1 MLLAC
6 LGATSTTL
14 GCGMM
19 TAVTNPSAAFA
30 IQEPSSLSVVVRR
43 AEIARAT
50 SNEVDRLLGA
60 TPVAESSTWPEK
72 VALKVDDAT
81 ALMKTASGEQV
92 YAGSQARVVPA
103 EAWAHGLAGVC
114 SDGSSYPNL
123 IAASGPDA
131 AKLYG
136 EIVAEKRS
144 IGKLKTALAKEEAAG
159 DADGLSDAKKAEHDK
174 KGEAL
179 EADIDKL
186 TAANEAKVDKLVE
199 LLKKPSPAPGPLK
212 EKLKTAATNLRAAVK
227 DATIA
232 NSAAVLGFPMAL
244 SGITT
249 DAQKAAGR
257 FVADVVE
264 DKTGTRPDTST
275 LKPDVKLE
283 GTDVKLTLNGL
294 TKEQLGSLDIGGV
307 VSATPSRLGGS
318 VALALTVP
326 GSASETSDLLSLQ
339 ATLLDAYLAGL
350 GGPGTPVEL
359 GATPV
364 VATAPNAPPAANTAD
379 KERPRGKRW
388 TGGLLIASAC
398 VPAKDDDTT
407 VVAAVVPAAG
417 GAGAAAAS
425 KPAPATGAAP
435 AAASKPA
442 PEPAAEP
449 VAEAA
454 VKPEAEPA
462 AEPEPTASENTPA
475 EPSSGSSTGR
485 TIGWVSLAVGGAGLG
500 VGAVLGVLAATK
512 HRDLVQQCGG
522 TDCPP
527 TAYGSVD
534 EYHTLGTASTV
545 SLVAGGGAAAL
556 GLVLVVASPS
566 SSPARVERAGA
577 RSFPG
582 SVSDPWAPRE
592 VLSDANPFLALAGS
606 CPPLGLRGPGRMRLG
621 PR

>member
-1 MLLAC
+1 VAC
-6 LGATSTTL
+6 LGATSTTV

-30 IQEPSSLSVVVRR
+30 VQEPSSLGVVVRR

-72 VALKVDDAT
+72 VALKTDDAT
-81 ALMKTASGEQV
+81 AMMKAASAEQV
-92 YAGSQARVVPA
+92 YAGTQTKIVPA

-144 IGKLKTALAKEEAAG
+144 IGKLKTALAKEEVAA
-159 DADGLSDAKKAEHDK
+159 DADGVSDAKKAEHEK
-174 KGEAL
+174 KSEAL

-199 LLKKPSPAPGPLK
+199 LLKKPSPAAGPLK

-232 NSAAVLGFPMAL
+232 NSAAVLGFPMAVT
-244 SGITT
+244 GITT
-249 DAQKAAGR
+249 DAQKAAAR

-294 TKEQLGSLDIGGV
+294 TKEQLGSLDIGAV
-307 VSATPSRLGGS
+307 VTETTSRLGGY
-318 VALALTVP
+318 VALALTTP
-326 GSASETSDLLSLQ
+326 AYAAETSDLLSLQ

-350 GGPGTPVEL
+350 GGAGTPVDL
-359 GATPV
+359 GAVAVT
-364 VATAPNAPPAANTAD
+364 ATAPNAPPAASAAAD

-388 TGGLLIASAC
+388 TGGLLIASGC

-407 VVAAVVPAAG
+407 VVAAAVVPPAG
-417 GAGAAAAS
+417 GAAAAA
-425 KPAPATGAAP
+425 KPAPATGEAP
-435 AAASKPA
+435 AAATKPEPA
-442 PEPAAEP
+442 PAEPVAEAKPEPTPEPKPEPAAEP
-449 VAEAA
+449 
-454 VKPEAEPA
+454 
-462 AEPEPTASENTPA
+462 EPEPTASENTPSQ
-475 EPSSGSSTGR
+475 PSSGGSTGK

-512 HRDLVQQCGG
+512 HRDLVQECGG

-527 TAYGSVD
+527 SAYGSVD
-534 EYHTLGTASTV
+534 EYHTLGTASTI
-545 SLVAGGGAAAL
+545 SLIAGGGAAAL

-566 SSPARVERAGA
+566 SSPARVERARREIVPWVGL
-577 RSFPG
+577 G
-582 SVSDPWAPRE
+582 SVGAT
-592 VLSDANPFLALAGS
+592 
-606 CPPLGLRGPGRMRLG
+606 GRF
-621 PR
+621 

>member
-1 MLLAC
+1 
-6 LGATSTTL
+6 
-14 GCGMM
+14 MM

-30 IQEPSSLSVVVRR
+30 VQEPSSLSVVVRR

-72 VALKVDDAT
+72 VALKPEDGA
-81 ALMKTASGEQV
+81 ALLKTASGEQV
-92 YAGSQARVVPA
+92 YAGTQTRVVPA

-159 DADGLSDAKKAEHDK
+159 DADGLSDAKKAEHEK

-227 DATIA
+227 DANIA

-249 DAQKAAGR
+249 DVQKAAAR

-294 TKEQLGSLDIGGV
+294 TKEQLGSLDIGAV
-307 VSATPSRLGGS
+307 VSETTSRLGGY

-326 GSASETSDLLSLQ
+326 AYASETSDLLSLQ

-350 GGPGTPVEL
+350 GGAGTPVEL

-364 VATAPNAPPAANTAD
+364 MATAPNAPPASNAAAD

-407 VVAAVVPAAG
+407 VVAAAVVPAAG
-417 GAGAAAAS
+417 GAAGAAGAAAA
-425 KPAPATGAAP
+425 KPATGEAP
-435 AAASKPA
+435 AAATK
-442 PEPAAEP
+442 PEPAPTDEP
-449 VAEAA
+449 VAEASPKPEPEPSP
-454 VKPEAEPA
+454 KPEAEPA
-462 AEPEPTASENTPA
+462 AEPEPEPTASENTPA
-475 EPSSGSSTGR
+475 EPSSGGSTGR

-512 HRDLVQQCGG
+512 HRDLVQECGG
-522 TDCPP
+522 TECPP
-527 TAYGSVD
+527 QAYGSVD

-545 SLVAGGGAAAL
+545 SLIGGAGAAAL

-566 SSPARVERAGA
+566 SSPARVERAKREIVPWVG
-577 RSFPG
+577 FG
-582 SVSDPWAPRE
+582 SVGAT
-592 VLSDANPFLALAGS
+592 
-606 CPPLGLRGPGRMRLG
+606 GRF
-621 PR
+621 